1 MVDSA
6 SGLACFHVVDRLI
19 APTWVAS
26 GPWIGRGV
34 ADPVPDRVDPVLG
47 GEHGRRPVR
56 GEGQADAVRPHRR
69 LVPQPSGREADAVG
83 TAAEP
88 QRRRLPEDAP
98 VGVGH
103 EGDQVAGG
111 RELVELAGEARHG
124 TPDRRLVPAA
134 PGHRRLLDRRGVHIA
149 LDDRCA
155 APPGRGHDRI
165 DGAADV
171 PGIRRTCL
179 LDRFPSLEEIVLHRH
194 PRLYAPA
201 RGVTGSVR
209 RFDSARVFA
218 DRSSQPTFVQPRWG
232 DALGW
237 RRASACRPPPGA
249 HGSAGSG
256 AGPPARL
263 PLPALQD
270 RPPGGSGRRDR
281 TPVRPTSPRQASPA
295 PDALR
300 SARDPEPG

>member
-1 MVDSA
+1 MPFVPIAASCHSPPGVRPMRSAPRRSHSGVDCQRTRPSA
-6 SGLACFHVVDRLI
+6 SATRAIRSPV
-19 APTWVAS
+19 VAS
-26 GPWIGRGV
+26 WSSWP
-34 ADPVPDRVDPVLG
+34 A
-47 GEHGRRPVR
+47 RP
-56 GEGQADAVRPHRR
+56 
-69 LVPQPSGREADAVG
+69 G
-83 TAAEP
+83 TA
-88 QRRRLPEDAP
+88 RRI
-98 VGVGH
+98 V
-103 EGDQVAGG
+103 
-111 RELVELAGEARHG
+111 
-124 TPDRRLVPAA
+124 RLVPAA
-134 PGHRRLLDRRGVHIA
+134 PGHRRLLDGRGVHIA